1 MRLKDKVAVVTG
13 SGSGF
18 GEAIARLFAAEGA
31 SVVINCRSAASGE
44 RVASEIE
51 AAAGPGRVLFVAADV
66 ATREG
71 WQALVRASLE
81 RFGRIDV
88 LVNNA
93 GLNQPV
99 VPMLEVDEATF
110 DRLFEVNFK
119 SIYLSAQEVVPHMRA
134 QGGGVIINNASIAAK
149 RPRKGQTW
157 YAGIKAGV
165 VTLSKA
171 MALELGPDRIRVNAL
186 CPVMTRTPMIED
198 KLTPEREARAI
209 GEIPLGRLG
218 ETRDLANAALFLA
231 SDEAEFLTGIALEI
245 DGGRSI

>member
-1 MRLKDKVAVVTG
+1 MRLQDKVAVVTG

-18 GEAIARLFAAEGA
+18 GEAIALRFAAEGA
-31 SVVINCRSAASGE
+31 RVVVNCRSRESGE
-44 RVASEIE
+44 RVLSRIE
-51 AAAGPGRVLFVAADV
+51 RAAGPGRALFVAADV
-66 ATREG
+66 ATEAG
-71 WQALVRASLE
+71 WERIAQEALGN
-81 RFGRIDV
+81 FGRVDI

-99 VPMLEVDEATF
+99 VPMLEVDEETL
-110 DRLFEVNFK
+110 DRLFAVNFK
-119 SIYLSAQEVVPHMRA
+119 SIYFSARNVVPLMRA

-165 VTLSKA
+165 VALTKA

-186 CPVMTRTPMIED
+186 CPVMTRTPMID
-198 KLTPEREARAI
+198 AKLTPEREARAI
-209 GEIPLGRLG
+209 SEIPLGRLG

-231 SDEAEFLTGIALEI
+231 SDEAEFLTGVALEI